1 MKPMKYF
8 EISELLNPEILQIL
22 SLEACWQLIPQH
34 VRYGLDK
41 LRELYGASI
50 VINNSN
56 YKNSGIRTQNCTE
69 GATYSAHKINRGLI
83 AFDLKVS
90 NMFKLRDIIEANY
103 ADLHI
108 SEVES
113 YDETPSWTHIA
124 FSAERPSKLR
134 VIKP

>member
-8 EISELLNPEILQIL
+8 EISELLNPEIMRIL
-22 SLEACWQLIPQH
+22 SLEACWMLIPQH

-41 LRELYGASI
+41 LRELYGRSI
-50 VINNSN
+50 VINNNN

-69 GATYSAHKINRGLI
+69 GAMYSAHKCNRGLI

-90 NMFKLRDIIEANY
+90 DMFKLRNIIEDNY

-108 SEVES
+108 SEVEN
-113 YDETPSWTHIA
+113 YDDTPSWTHIA
-124 FSAERPSKLR
+124 FSAERPSKLK
-134 VIKP
+134 IIYP

>member
-1 MKPMKYF
+1 MKYF
-8 EISELLNPEILQIL
+8 EISELLNPEIMQIL

-69 GATYSAHKINRGLI
+69 GATYSAHKCNRGLI
-83 AFDLKVS
+83 AFDLKCKDQD
-90 NMFKLRDIIEANY
+90 KLRDIIEANY

>member
-1 MKPMKYF
+1 MKYF
-8 EISELLNPEILQIL
+8 EINELLNPDIMQIL

-69 GATYSAHKINRGLI
+69 GATYSAHKCNRGLI
-83 AFDLKVS
+83 AFDLKCKDQD
-90 NMFKLRDIIEANY
+90 KLRDIIEANY